1 MMYADGYERLQQRH
15 FGSGKRPSLAL
26 FTYGSLLIRRELMD
40 VFDPRR
46 VSVRAVRVD
55 GLRRDFNVDIGRW
68 LEDPPAG
75 RTGVLNVREE
85 PDAWCNGLL
94 VLNVGPDG
102 FRRYAEREFG
112 YRLTRL
118 DPRQV
123 QHPSLAV
130 PRDFSGTDV
139 YTCYVSQRHTNDAL
153 AAYPPY
159 RTRCL
164 RGVRSW
170 GRNFHRNFLE
180 STYSRGCRLRE
191 TGVEEF
197 RTR

>member
-1 MMYADGYERLQQRH
+1 MQADGYERLRKRY

-26 FTYGSLLIRRELMD
+26 FTYGSLLIRRELMN

-68 LEDPPAG
+68 LEDPPAD

-94 VLNVGPDG
+94 VLNVGPAG

-118 DPRQV
+118 DPTQV
-123 QHPSLAV
+123 QHPFLDGSR
-130 PRDFSGTDV
+130 PPSGVDV
-139 YTCYVSQRHTNDAL
+139 YTCRVSQHHTNDEL

-170 GRNFHRNFLE
+170 GTRFHRNFLKT
-180 STYSRGCRLRE
+180 TYSRGRRLRE
-191 TGVEEF
+191 TGTGEF
-197 RTR
+197 RTC